1 MGPEMPGIGSSEAL
15 SRIAER
21 LAGAGAG
28 PAALLARDPGDEEG
42 AAPSADSSEEVALVI
57 PGKVSWLNV
66 GDAAL
71 VNESVGDKP
80 VGDKF
85 SEPLGGRWI
94 KFIVVIHTPY
104 RRSRLPSSRGGR
116 ELVHSD
122 LG

>member
-42 AAPSADSSEEVALVI
+42 AAPASDSGEEMTLVI

-71 VNESVGDKP
+71 VNEP
-80 VGDKF
+80 VGDEVGGDEF
-85 SEPLGGRWI
+85 SEPLGGCGI
-94 KFIVVIHTPY
+94 KFIVV
-104 RRSRLPSSRGGR
+104 
-116 ELVHSD
+116 VHS
-122 LG
+122 